1 LEKGERVEVI
11 LQKIFAF
18 IKRDFNKAISYRL
31 SFILQFFGIFL
42 TIFTFYFL
50 SRLFGSATIPYLKSY
65 GGDYFSFVLIGIAF
79 SGYLQVSL
87 RSLSTTIR
95 DAQMTGTLESL
106 LVTQTGIPTIILAS
120 SAYSFGFT
128 SFRVIAYLFIG
139 VFFFGVTMSWANIP
153 AAVMILLLT
162 ISSFGCIGIISASF
176 VMIFKQGDPISWVL
190 TMGSILLGGIYYPIT
205 VLPGWLQKVSF
216 FLPITHSLEGMRLT
230 LLQGYSFDR
239 IVNHV
244 IFLVIFTAVML
255 PMSIFFFSYAIK
267 RAKKEGSLIQY

>member
-1 LEKGERVEVI
+1 MI

-18 IKRDFNKAISYRL
+18 FKRDFIKETSYRL
-31 SFILQFFGIFL
+31 SFILQFFGIIL
-42 TIFTFYFL
+42 TILTFYFL
-50 SRLFGSATIPYLKSY
+50 SRLFGSVTVPYLKSY

-139 VFFFGVTMSWANIP
+139 AFFFGVTISWSNTP
-153 AAVMILLLT
+153 AAIVILLLT
-162 ISSFGCIGIISASF
+162 ISSFGSIGIISASF
-176 VMIFKQGDPISWVL
+176 VMIFKQGDPTSWVF
-190 TMGSILLGGIYYPIT
+190 TMGSTLLGGIYYPVT
-205 VLPGWLQKVSF
+205 VLPEWLQKVSF

-230 LLQGYSFDR
+230 LLQGYPFDR

-244 IFLVIFTAVML
+244 IFLVIFTAAMMPL
-255 PMSIFFFSYAIK
+255 SILFFSYAIK
-267 RAKKEGSLIQY
+267 RAKMEGSLIQY